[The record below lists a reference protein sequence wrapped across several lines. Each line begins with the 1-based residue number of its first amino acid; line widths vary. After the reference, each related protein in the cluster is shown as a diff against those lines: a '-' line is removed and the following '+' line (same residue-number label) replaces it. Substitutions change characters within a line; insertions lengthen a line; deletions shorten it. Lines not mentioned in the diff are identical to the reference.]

1 MKQIILLNTGV
12 PASKQTLAQ
21 FIALAGRTWLTNR
34 MCEHS
39 NKNYL
44 FPSLRYMRMRVYQII
59 PKWATKDGIEK
70 KTPIFYRNNELYE
83 IAKRAREQGRE
94 CFYIKKTESQEC
106 GTHYIEVSEEKV
118 PFLYNIKF
126 TLPEDIYS
134 QYSGKYLAP
143 TIYKI
148 RSCLEMKDVMNNRVL
163 YTGLLYEEDWID
175 FWYGG
180 ERIAVGF
187 RPLCDGLAD
196 RITKGLELL

>member
-1 MKQIILLNTGV
+1 MVDYTEV
-12 PASKQTLAQ
+12 P
-21 FIALAGRTWLTNR
+21 
-34 MCEHS
+34 E
-39 NKNYL
+39 
-44 FPSLRYMRMRVYQII
+44 
-59 PKWATKDGIEK
+59 E
-70 KTPIFYRNNELYE
+70 
-83 IAKRAREQGRE
+83 
-94 CFYIKKTESQEC
+94 
-106 GTHYIEVSEEKV
+106 EV
-118 PFLYNIKF
+118 PLLYNVKF

-134 QYSGKYLAP
+134 QYSEKYLAP

-175 FWYGG
+175 FWYDD